1 MNEALVVDE
10 PYPGLRSFRRD
21 ETHIFFGRETTTNE
35 MVRRLAAHRFLAVT
49 GTSGSGKSSLVRT
62 GLLDALDRGLLASAG
77 ADWRVADFRPGRR
90 PMGALSAALIE
101 SLGITNSEYEAL
113 RVEAVLARGPRGLV
127 EWIRDIA
134 LPPRTNLLLLVDQ
147 FEEIFRFRHGH
158 TGDDIDA
165 FVALL
170 LASARQRELPIYVVI
185 TMRSDFLGDCAQFAG
200 LAEAIN
206 DGQYLTPRLTRE
218 QSQASIE
225 GPALVFGGQVESA
238 LVSRLLNDMGTN
250 ADQLP
255 LAQHVLMRLW
265 RMSAKRTGD
274 DARVLRLKDYEKL
287 GGIGNAQTAPVTAVI
302 EGATEGGVANALSIH
317 ADEILAELREDQQQ
331 LAATLFRVLT
341 ESQGVGGRDVRR
353 PVTLAEAAA
362 VAGVPVGE
370 LIPVVDAFRAPG
382 RNLLAPPL
390 NELLRPETVIDI
402 SHESLIRQW
411 GTLRTWLRDEYDAAR
426 TYRHVETTA
435 KLWQQG
441 NAALMIM
448 PFLGIARAWRDRE
461 HPNATWAARYGD
473 DFTLAMKF
481 LDKSEEAE
489 RFDAERKLEEA
500 KREAI
505 KVSEANLEAA
515 KKDRERA
522 RRQLQAVILGAIGV
536 VLIACVVFL
545 LYSNHQTRL
554 AMEQQRESARQT
566 AELAAQNAALA
577 TQNAALATRNF
588 EVAVTSAQKML
599 DQVGESL
606 NHGDIGITGANDMLQ
621 VANGNVEQVHAI
633 ERTPETTELRV
644 KLGWTTHDIYAHLG
658 NLAKAYD
665 AAKSARDLAEPLYA
679 SDPDAAFA
687 AVISSN
693 NPKVLTLLYN
703 SIWRMGDA
711 IADRDVER
719 RTQELGFEQFRM
731 AEKLA
736 RRLVEIAPDNP
747 HWQRDVAYVLLK
759 IGDVNQ
765 ALEEWQSAIAI
776 YSEALTIMQSVI
788 ARAPQDREWQRELA
802 NTHDRLGQA
811 LAGNGDL
818 DAAMQQYGIAL
829 KKRTELAVADKD
841 DNVAQSN
848 LATSHRDIARLYAKR
863 GDFDAA
869 LAQYRLAIGI
879 VEGLL
884 KRDPANATWQIALA
898 PLYVGVSELFKNKG
912 DLATA
917 LVQYRQAYTLRRE
930 LSLRDPAISARQY
943 SYATAGISVA
953 DLLVTQNQ
961 DLDDAA
967 ELYRAAIETLDI
979 LQQQLL
985 KDKKP
990 RSELYERD
998 VFRCYLKIGDIL
1010 KSGDME
1016 SALKEYKKAQGI
1028 AEASAKE
1035 ETTGATWEKN
1045 LAEAYAKIGQFLVA
1059 RGHRSEALGHY
1070 NKALEFVEARVA
1082 EHPENAG
1089 WAALTQFLKAEIEK
1103 LG

>member
-1 MNEALVVDE
+1 L
-10 PYPGLRSFRRD
+10 
-21 ETHIFFGRETTTNE
+21 
-35 MVRRLAAHRFLAVT
+35 
-49 GTSGSGKSSLVRT
+49 
-62 GLLDALDRGLLASAG
+62 
-77 ADWRVADFRPGRR
+77 
-90 PMGALSAALIE
+90 
-101 SLGITNSEYEAL
+101 
-113 RVEAVLARGPRGLV
+113 
-127 EWIRDIA
+127 
-134 LPPRTNLLLLVDQ
+134 
-147 FEEIFRFRHGH
+147 
-158 TGDDIDA
+158 
-165 FVALL
+165 
-170 LASARQRELPIYVVI
+170 
-185 TMRSDFLGDCAQFAG
+185 
-200 LAEAIN
+200 
-206 DGQYLTPRLTRE
+206 
-218 QSQASIE
+218 
-225 GPALVFGGQVESA
+225 
-238 LVSRLLNDMGTN
+238 
-250 ADQLP
+250 
-255 LAQHVLMRLW
+255 
-265 RMSAKRTGD
+265 
-274 DARVLRLKDYEKL
+274 
-287 GGIGNAQTAPVTAVI
+287 
-302 EGATEGGVANALSIH
+302 
-317 ADEILAELREDQQQ
+317 
-331 LAATLFRVLT
+331 
-341 ESQGVGGRDVRR
+341 
-353 PVTLAEAAA
+353 
-362 VAGVPVGE
+362 
-370 LIPVVDAFRAPG
+370 
-382 RNLLAPPL
+382 
-390 NELLRPETVIDI
+390 
-402 SHESLIRQW
+402 
-411 GTLRTWLRDEYDAAR
+411 
-426 TYRHVETTA
+426 
-435 KLWQQG
+435 
-441 NAALMIM
+441 
-448 PFLGIARAWRDRE
+448 
-461 HPNATWAARYGD
+461 
-473 DFTLAMKF
+473 
-481 LDKSEEAE
+481 
-489 RFDAERKLEEA
+489 
-500 KREAI
+500 
-505 KVSEANLEAA
+505 
-515 KKDRERA
+515 
-522 RRQLQAVILGAIGV
+522 
-536 VLIACVVFL
+536 
-545 LYSNHQTRL
+545 
-554 AMEQQRESARQT
+554 
-566 AELAAQNAALA
+566 
-577 TQNAALATRNF
+577 
-588 EVAVTSAQKML
+588 
-599 DQVGESL
+599 
-606 NHGDIGITGANDMLQ
+606 LQ

-990 RSELYERD
+990 RSELY
-998 VFRCYLKIGDIL
+998 FAI
-1010 KSGDME
+1010 
-1016 SALKEYKKAQGI
+1016 
-1028 AEASAKE
+1028 
-1035 ETTGATWEKN
+1035 
-1045 LAEAYAKIGQFLVA
+1045 
-1059 RGHRSEALGHY
+1059 
-1070 NKALEFVEARVA
+1070 
-1082 EHPENAG
+1082 
-1089 WAALTQFLKAEIEK
+1089 
-1103 LG
+1103 